1 MPSYV
6 DVVRFAAAAPAEH
19 RHLFDCQDVF
29 PMYRRWYEQEAFLLN
44 LMGVAGMDECIKRP
58 YSQEQ
63 SPFSIA
69 QQKSDIK
76 ELAGLRAGLW
86 VYYEGGAGTT
96 RGEQVLG
103 WVE

>member
-58 YSQEQ
+58 YSQEGDDFVA
-63 SPFSIA
+63 SLDR
-69 QQKSDIK
+69 QKSDIK

-86 VYYEGGAGTT
+86 VYYEGIAG
-96 RGEQVLG
+96 E
-103 WVE
+103 